1 VESMRRWRRMKFW
14 TWRVPM
20 RLPRP
25 AGLIRARAWRILSE
39 TAPLVIYRLL
49 FAWNILN
56 VRFVMRVIALLV
68 FLVTLSLVQPLTA
81 QTAASCAPAGNIQFV
96 CGQEAP
102 EDLLHL
108 PGSDWVIASSMA
120 GNGGIR
126 LIGVRDKTS
135 TLLYPSSSAK
145 EQLDRK
151 TYDTC
156 PGAPEP
162 DDKAKFTTHGLA
174 MRAARNSIYTLYAV
188 HHGKRESI
196 EVFQV
201 NARSKTPVLTWIGCA
216 IAPDPIGLNSVVPL
230 PGGGFVATNFL
241 ERGANASAA
250 RTKMMAGENNGELWE
265 WHTGKGWRKVPGSEA
280 AGANGVE
287 VSKDGKWLYVAA
299 WGSQSFLR
307 LSRGQTPVKRDTV
320 PLGFRVDNIRFAPD
334 GSILAAGQG
343 QQTTNVVRVDPETL
357 KITELINQ
365 PNTES
370 FASGTVAIPIGND
383 LWVGSFRG
391 DRIAIFPASK

>member
-1 VESMRRWRRMKFW
+1 
-14 TWRVPM
+14 
-20 RLPRP
+20 
-25 AGLIRARAWRILSE
+25 
-39 TAPLVIYRLL
+39 
-49 FAWNILN
+49 
-56 VRFVMRVIALLV
+56 MRVIVLLV
-68 FLVTLSLVQPLTA
+68 FFVTFALIHPLTA
-81 QTAASCAPAGNIQFV
+81 QTAASCAPAGNIHFV

-102 EDLLHL
+102 EDLLYL

-126 LIGVRDKTS
+126 LISVRGKTS
-135 TLLYPSSSAK
+135 TMLYPSSSAK
-145 EQLDRK
+145 EQLDKK

-174 MRAARNSIYTLYAV
+174 MRAVRNSIYTLYAV

-201 NARSKTPVLTWIGCA
+201 DARSKTPALAWIGCA
-216 IAPDPIGLNSVVPL
+216 VAPDPIGLNSVVPL

-287 VSKDGKWLYVAA
+287 VSKDGKWLYLAA

-334 GSILAAGQG
+334 GSILGAGQG

-365 PNTES
+365 PNSES

-391 DRIAIFPASK
+391 DRVAIFPASK